1 MADDERLAAE
11 EARRAAQH
19 EAVKAEVQADVDAE
33 VTAKAAR
40 PTPGEA
46 ARVDRAASEI
56 RGHAVDEV
64 VGSEREL
71 SRSRTA
77 ARGVQWI
84 DYVFGIVYALLALRF
99 VLGMI
104 GARSGAGFVQFIYTI
119 TDPLYAPFRAMM
131 PTPEA
136 PGGYRFE
143 SSILVALVV
152 YALLHLGIKGLLRVM
167 ATRRT
172 EI

>member
-1 MADDERLAAE
+1 MAYDERLAAD

-19 EAVKAEVQADVDAE
+19 EAVKAEVQADVDSE
-33 VTAKAAR
+33 LTAKASR
-40 PTPGEA
+40 PSPGEA
-46 ARVDRAASEI
+46 AHVDRAASEI
-56 RGHAVDEV
+56 RDHAVKEV

-71 SRSRTA
+71 RRTRKA

-84 DYVFGIVYALLALRF
+84 DYLFGIVYALLGLRF

-104 GARSGAGFVQFIYTI
+104 GARSGAGFVQFVHTV
-119 TDPLYAPFRAMM
+119 TDPLYAPFRAMVA
-131 PTPEA
+131 TPEA

-143 SSILVALVV
+143 WSILIALVV
-152 YALLHLGIKGLLRVM
+152 YALLHLGIKGLLRVL